1 MSALLTGMSPKPPHT
16 STSGVLS
23 EIALTAIVLVGAVI
37 GATLLVR
44 AVVRGYDAVLNALA
58 SR

>member
-1 MSALLTGMSPKPPHT
+1 MSPKPPHT
-16 STSGVLS
+16 SISGVLS